1 MITRVGD
8 SLLTLP
14 QYLDPLSSDNIKFS
28 LVHTQLQFLTESSQT
43 PGKLFLQAL
52 SNLLLDEENTEDEI
66 FERNHGASAWLCAAG
81 NGACSVFIK
90 VGSQL
95 VDVFD

>member
-14 QYLDPLSSDNIKFS
+14 QYLDPLSSENIKFS
-28 LVHTQLQFLTESSQT
+28 LVHTKLQFLTESSQT
-43 PGKLFLQAL
+43 PGKSGISYFFEHF
-52 SNLLLDEENTEDEI
+52 LDEENTEDEI

-90 VGSQL
+90 VY
-95 VDVFD
+95 